1 MDYQRTET
9 DSQLREHHRKWAK
22 VSLGGNEVS
31 GYVDGGN
38 AVWDAISEEVYEML
52 GRPELKENKEFSEV
66 ATAQAGASMRVI
78 GQLATPLSLHF
89 EGCED
94 EFQVDP
100 LVIKG
105 LSMPFNI
112 SGVFL
117 TRYGLDQ
124 KFGRGTLATGRK
136 DIPLYSK
143 PPVQLKRI
151 STMIE
156 EEEEEDKGL
165 YALASV
171 ELKPNC
177 VTAVKVR
184 NRSLPSS
191 LVLVDDGPGGSQIH
205 QTN

>member
-1 MDYQRTET
+1 
-9 DSQLREHHRKWAK
+9 
-22 VSLGGNEVS
+22 
-31 GYVDGGN
+31 
-38 AVWDAISEEVYEML
+38 
-52 GRPELKENKEFSEV
+52 
-66 ATAQAGASMRVI
+66 MRVI

-124 KFGRGTLATGRK
+124 KFGRGMLAIGRK
-136 DIPLYSK
+136 NILLYSK

-151 STMIE
+151 STII

-191 LVLVDDGPGGSQIH
+191 LVLVDDGPGGPQIH
-205 QTN
+205 QTNCLSVSSIPVVTGALPIRLEKGQRLAS